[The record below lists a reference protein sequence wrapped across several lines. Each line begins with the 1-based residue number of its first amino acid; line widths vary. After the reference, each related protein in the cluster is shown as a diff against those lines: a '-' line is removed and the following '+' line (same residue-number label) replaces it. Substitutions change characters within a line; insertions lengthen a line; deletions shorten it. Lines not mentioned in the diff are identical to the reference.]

1 MHLEELLYSIKKPG
15 RYLGNEI
22 NIVRKDW
29 HKAELRMAL
38 IFPDLYEIGMSH
50 LGTQILY
57 HVINSK
63 ENLLAERA
71 YVPDTDLEKLLRR
84 KGELLFSLESH
95 RPLMDFDVIGITLP
109 YELCYGNILTVLDLS
124 GIPFYARDRKDMHPL
139 VIGGGS
145 CSLNPEPVAD
155 FFDAVLLGDGE
166 EAILEIV
173 EIIRRGKAAGQG
185 RTEIIDQLTSVS
197 GVYVPSLFRPHYDKS
212 GKVTKIESFKAGY
225 QRVARRILPDLDS
238 ALAPQR
244 PLVPLAKIIHDRLG
258 VEIARGC
265 TRGCRFCQAGI
276 IYRPVRERSP
286 LKIKQLVQSGI
297 DASGFDELALLSLST
312 GDYSCLSELLR
323 ELMDSLADRK
333 VSVSMP
339 SMRVGTLSPEIMV
352 QIQRVK
358 KTGFTVAPEAGTDRM
373 RRVINKGISE
383 EDLLET
389 CRAAFSLGWK
399 LIKFYFMIG
408 LPLETIEDIEAIP
421 LIARRA
427 VKTAGR
433 GGCSINVSTSIFVP
447 KPHTPFQWEPQIS
460 IEEGFSRI
468 DLLKRG
474 LPRKGFKLKWHDPR
488 QSFLEGV
495 FSRGDRRLAA
505 VIEQAWFRGAR
516 LDGWSEHFDLQT
528 WLEAG
533 ETCKIDYGQYL
544 RRRDFD
550 EILPWQHLDAGIDQ
564 SFLKSEYAKAVAEE
578 ATFDCRLHGCQKCG
592 VCDLKIIK
600 PIVYSGRKGER
611 EFFSSTAN
619 HGIEP
624 RTEPA
629 RREDHY
635 KYRIHYVRLG
645 EARFL
650 SHLDLIQVF
659 FRTFRRL
666 RMKINFSQGFNPSPK
681 VSFSPA
687 LPVGTE
693 SLAEFLDIDL
703 AEPLDEPV
711 GLVVRM
717 NGQLPPDLEIR
728 DIEQFF
734 SSPPCAATSVL
745 TCYRIKLPRQPSA
758 TEKRKIA
765 DFMHTQNFFVK
776 RQRKN
781 GTTNLDIRPLVKEM
795 ETKDDGNIELVMCSE
810 SGKASSKPS
819 ELLQAVLDLNG
830 EDAQNARVLKLWW
843 RNTDSKRK
851 KAQTTQAV

>member
-29 HKAELRMAL
+29 RKAELRMAL
-38 IFPDLYEIGMSH
+38 VFPDLYEVGMSH
-50 LGTQILY
+50 LGLQILY

-84 KGELLFSLESH
+84 KGEPLFSLESR
-95 RPLMDFDVIGITLP
+95 RPLMDFDVVGITLP
-109 YELCYGNILTVLDLS
+109 YELCYSNILTVFDLS
-124 GIPFYARDRKDMHPL
+124 GVPFYARDRKDMHPL

-145 CSLNPEPVAD
+145 CSFNPEPVAD

-173 EIIRRGKAAGQG
+173 EIIRMGKAAGQG
-185 RTEIIDQLTSVS
+185 RTETIERLTGVG
-197 GVYVPSLFRPHYDKS
+197 GVYIPSLFRPQYDKS
-212 GKVTKIESFKAGY
+212 GKVTEIKPLKTGY
-225 QRVARRILPDLDS
+225 HKVSRRILPDLEP
-238 ALAPQR
+238 APSPQP
-244 PLVPLAKIIHDRLG
+244 PLVPLAKIVHDRLG

-312 GDYSCLSELLR
+312 GDYSCLSELLG
-323 ELMDSLADRK
+323 ELMDALADRK

-339 SMRVGTLSPEIMV
+339 SMRVGTLHPEIMA
-352 QIQRVK
+352 QIRRVR
-358 KTGFTVAPEAGTDRM
+358 KTGFTLAPEAGTDRM
-373 RRVINKGISE
+373 RRVINKGITE
-383 EDLLET
+383 EDLVET

-399 LIKFYFMIG
+399 LIKFYFMVG

-421 LIARRA
+421 LVARRA
-427 VKTAGR
+427 LKTAGR

-447 KPHTPFQWEPQIS
+447 KPHTPFQWEPQVS

-468 DLLKRG
+468 DLLKKG

-505 VIEQAWFRGAR
+505 VIEQAWLRGAR

-533 ETCKIDYGQYL
+533 EACKIDYTQYL
-544 RRRDFD
+544 CGRDFD
-550 EILPWQHLDAGIDQ
+550 EILPWQHLDAGVDQ
-564 SFLKSEYAKAVAEE
+564 TFLKSEHAKAVAEE
-578 ATFDCRLHGCQKCG
+578 STLDCRLHGCRKCG
-592 VCDLKIIK
+592 VCDLKTIK
-600 PIVYSGRKGER
+600 PIVHSGGKGAR
-611 EFFSSTAN
+611 AFFSGTEA
-619 HGIEP
+619 HGEKTHTV
-624 RTEPA
+624 RK
-629 RREDHY
+629 EDHF
-635 KYRIHYVRLG
+635 KYRLHYARLG

-666 RMKINFSQGFNPSPK
+666 GMKINFSQGFNPSPK
-681 VSFSPA
+681 ASFSPA

-693 SLAEFLDIDL
+693 SLAEFLDVDL
-703 AEPLDEPV
+703 EEPLDKPAD
-711 GLVVRM
+711 LIVRM
-717 NGQLPPDLEIR
+717 NGQLPAGLEIR
-728 DIEQFF
+728 DIEQPF
-734 SSPPCAATSVL
+734 SSPSCAAIPVL
-745 TCYRIKLPRQPSA
+745 TCYRIKLPRQPSEG
-758 TEKRKIA
+758 EKRKIA
-765 DFMHTQNFFVK
+765 YFMRTQSFFVK

-781 GTTNLDIRPLVKEM
+781 GTTNLDIRPHVKEM
-795 ETKDDGNIELVMCSE
+795 EAEDDGNIRLLMCNE
-810 SGKASSKPS
+810 PGKASSKPS
-819 ELLQAVLDLNG
+819 ELLQAVLGLNA
-830 EDAQNARVLKLWW
+830 EDARNARVLKLWW
-843 RNTDSKRK
+843 RR
-851 KAQTTQAV
+851 